1 MSAPSQPDRQP
12 PKLAG
17 DRGFRTVSF
26 DRHARAVAMRSL
38 GSRQQDQRRTVEQIT
53 DQRCYL
59 AFAHHLHT
67 TCTPLS
73 PRGTRVS
80 MQDLQ
85 DLQGFPPY
93 KNTS

>member
-67 TCTPLS
+67 TCTPLAHRYRLVE
-73 PRGTRVS
+73 PE
-80 MQDLQ
+80 
-85 DLQGFPPY
+85 
-93 KNTS
+93 